1 MKNHVN
7 QIWLV
12 ASRELRDQMRD
23 WRIIFPMI
31 TLTVF
36 FPFLMI
42 FTARFAV
49 DFVNKYGAGLVGERM
64 VPFLLM
70 VVGFFPVTVALV
82 VALEAFVGE
91 KERGTIEPLLSSPLA
106 DWHLYLG
113 KLSAGTVFPLVAA
126 YLGISVYLYGLHT
139 SNIQLPD
146 ASMLAQT
153 LVLTTAQGI
162 LMVSGAILIS
172 AQSTTVRGAN
182 LLASFVII
190 PIALLIQGESILMF
204 WGTNEVLWLAVL
216 GVSIISVLLIRLGLA
231 HFRRESLLG
240 REIDMLNLKHMGGVF
255 KNRFIGGA
263 HNLLGWYKSSVSTLY
278 TMRFSILVVLVLG
291 IIVAFGT
298 YYFAVAK
305 LPDILK
311 SINGVDSEEILD
323 LVAER
328 LNLDTPQISFRY
340 ILFNNLRALFVM
352 LIFGIMTLGVG
363 GMLAYM
369 LNIGLVGGVL
379 GFAGEIGFSPGMM
392 FLVGILPHGL
402 FEITAIVLASAA
414 ILHMGVLLVTPDPE
428 RTIGQVLVESI
439 ADWFKVMA
447 AFGVPLLIV
456 AAIIE
461 SQVTPQL
468 IISFLK

>member
-1 MKNHVN
+1 VKYHIS

-31 TLTVF
+31 ALTVF

-113 KLSAGTVFPLVAA
+113 KLFAGTVFPLVAA
-126 YLGISVYLYGLHT
+126 YLGISVYLYGLH
-139 SNIQLPD
+139 SSDIPLPD

-182 LLASFVII
+182 LLASFIII
-190 PIALLIQGESILMF
+190 PIALLIQAESILMF
-204 WGTNEVLWLAVL
+204 WGTNEVLWLAVI
-216 GVSIISVLLIRLGLA
+216 GVTIISALLIRLGLA
-231 HFRRESLLG
+231 HFRREGLIG
-240 REIDMLNLKHMGGVF
+240 REIDMLNIRYMGVIF
-255 KNRFIGGA
+255 KNRFLGGSRSFW
-263 HNLLGWYKSSVSTLY
+263 GWYQSCFGTLY
-278 TMRFSILVVLVLG
+278 TMRFSILAVVILG
-291 IIVAFGT
+291 FITAFGA
-298 YYFAVAK
+298 YYFAVAR
-305 LPDILK
+305 LPQLLG
-311 SINGVDSEEILD
+311 SINGSGSDEILN

-328 LNLDTPQISFRY
+328 LNLETAQISFRY
-340 ILFNNLRALFVM
+340 IFFNNIRAMVAI
-352 LIFGIMTLGVG
+352 LIFGALTLSVG
-363 GMLAYM
+363 GMLAYI

-379 GFAGEIGFSPGMM
+379 GLAGELGFSPGMM
-392 FLVGILPHGL
+392 LLVGILPHGL
-402 FEITAIVLASAA
+402 FEITAIVLACAA
-414 ILHMGVLLVTPDPE
+414 VLHMGVVLVTPDPA
-428 RTIGQVLVESI
+428 RTISQVLVESI

-447 AFGVPLLIV
+447 AFGIPLLVI
-456 AAIIE
+456 AAGIE
-461 SQVTPQL
+461 SNITPQL
-468 IISFLK
+468 IVSFLK

>member
-31 TLTVF
+31 ALTVF

-456 AAIIE
+456 AAVIE

-468 IISFLK
+468 IYSFMK

>member
-1 MKNHVN
+1 
-7 QIWLV
+7 
-12 ASRELRDQMRD
+12 
-23 WRIIFPMI
+23 
-31 TLTVF
+31 
-36 FPFLMI
+36 
-42 FTARFAV
+42 
-49 DFVNKYGAGLVGERM
+49 
-64 VPFLLM
+64 
-70 VVGFFPVTVALV
+70 
-82 VALEAFVGE
+82 
-91 KERGTIEPLLSSPLA
+91 
-106 DWHLYLG
+106 
-113 KLSAGTVFPLVAA
+113 
-126 YLGISVYLYGLHT
+126 
-139 SNIQLPD
+139 
-146 ASMLAQT
+146 
-153 LVLTTAQGI
+153 
-162 LMVSGAILIS
+162 MVSGAILIS

-456 AAIIE
+456 AAVIE

-468 IISFLK
+468 IYSFMK

>member
-1 MKNHVN
+1 MKNHFN

-31 TLTVF
+31 ALTVF

-106 DWHLYLG
+106 DWHLYIG

-126 YLGISVYLYGLHT
+126 YLGISVYLFGLHT
-139 SNIQLPD
+139 SNIPLPD
-146 ASMLAQT
+146 VSMLVQT

-182 LLASFVII
+182 LLASFIII

-204 WGTNEVLWLAVL
+204 WGTNEVLWLAVI
-216 GVSIISVLLIRLGLA
+216 GVSVISVLLIRLGLA

-240 REIDMLNLKHMGGVF
+240 REIDMLNFKYMGIVF
-255 KNRFIGGA
+255 RNRFLGGA
-263 HNLLGWYKSSVSTLY
+263 RNPWVWFKKSFSTLY
-278 TMRFSILVVLVLG
+278 LMRFSILAVIVLG
-291 IIVAFGT
+291 FIAAIGA
-298 YYFAVAK
+298 YYFAVTK
-305 LPDILK
+305 LPELLG
-311 SINGVDSEEILD
+311 SVNGVDSDKIIK

-328 LNLDTPQISFRY
+328 LNLETPQISFRY
-340 ILFNNLRALFVM
+340 IFLNNIRALFAM
-352 LIFGIMTLGVG
+352 LIFGVLTLSVG
-363 GMLAYM
+363 GILAYI

-379 GFAGEIGFSPGMM
+379 GFAGELGFSPVTM

-402 FEITAIVLASAA
+402 FEITAIVIACAA
-414 ILHMGVLLVTPDPE
+414 VLHMGVMLVTPDPE
-428 RTIGQVLVESI
+428 RTISQVLVESI
-439 ADWFKVMA
+439 ADWFRVMT
-447 AFGVPLLIV
+447 AFGVPLLVI
-456 AAIIE
+456 AAVIE
-461 SQVTPQL
+461 SNVTPQL
-468 IISFLK
+468 ITSFMK